1 MTITATFS
9 NGYTDTYKGKREVTA
24 AWAIIRKADGKVMMS
39 GHSMDTAK
47 ALKTGTGNIRTYFAH
62 GQHVD
67 KPNNHMAA
75 IIVFNKIAREHGFR
89 NWKDWYA
96 ADQLVRDE
104 QAKGFTV
111 EVISI

>member
-9 NGYTDTYKGKREVTA
+9 NGYTDTYNGKREVTA
-24 AWAIIRKADGKVMMS
+24 AWAIIRKTDGKVMMS
-39 GHSMDTAK
+39 GHSMDADK

-67 KPNNHMAA
+67 KPNNHLSAM
-75 IIVFNKIAREHGFR
+75 IVFNKLARKHGFCD
-89 NWKDWYA
+89 WKDWYA

-111 EVISI
+111 EVVSI

>member
-9 NGYTDTYKGKREVTA
+9 NGHTDTYKGKREVTA
-24 AWAIIRKADGKVMMS
+24 AWAIIRKADGEVMMS
-39 GHSMDTAK
+39 GHSMDAGK
-47 ALKTGTGNIRTYFAH
+47 ALKTATGNIRTYFAYGH
-62 GQHVD
+62 RVD
-67 KPNNHMAA
+67 KPSKYISA
-75 IIVFNKIAREHGFR
+75 ILVWDKKARERGFR

-111 EVISI
+111 EVVSI

>member
-9 NGYTDTYKGKREVTA
+9 NGHTDTYKGKREVTA

-39 GHSMDTAK
+39 GHSMDAGK

-62 GQHVD
+62 GQHVM
-67 KPNNHMAA
+67 KPTKYACQVAKYDNL
-75 IIVFNKIAREHGFR
+75 ARKYNFR

-104 QAKGFTV
+104 QAKAFTV
-111 EVISI
+111 EVVNI

>member
-9 NGYTDTYKGKREVTA
+9 NGHTDTYKGKREVTA

-39 GHSMDTAK
+39 GHSIDADK
-47 ALKTGTGNIRTYFAH
+47 ALKTATGNIRTYCAH

-67 KPNNHMAA
+67 KPNNNVAA
-75 IIVFNKIAREHGFR
+75 TIAWNKTARKHGFR
-89 NWKDWYA
+89 DWKHWYA
-96 ADQLVRDE
+96 SDQLVRDE

-111 EVISI
+111 EVVSI

>member
-9 NGYTDTYKGKREVTA
+9 NGHTDTYKGKREVTA

-39 GHSMDTAK
+39 GHSMDADK

-67 KPNNHMAA
+67 KPNKYISA
-75 IIVFNKIAREHGFR
+75 IIVWDKKARERGFR

-111 EVISI
+111 EVVNI